1 MGSSEDAAALAQAVE
16 LIERTR
22 CLVGPYEYAGRGA
35 PVGTAQI
42 CDLAE
47 KLECQIHYFPFCSE
61 SFGMALPPV
70 QGKSLIFIDS
80 RTQKSDQALTVRHEL
95 AHVLTGEVAEPT
107 YLTAADTLSHSE
119 RVADLF
125 AVADLVP
132 TWYVR
137 QLRQK
142 RRPWNRVELEIKQA
156 FRELTA
162 GWSEQRLNDRARLRL
177 LLYREHGL

>member
-1 MGSSEDAAALAQAVE
+1 MGKSEDAGVLDQVVG

-22 CLVGPYEYAGRGA
+22 SLVGPYEYAGSGA
-35 PVGTAQI
+35 PIGTAQI
-42 CDLAE
+42 CELAE
-47 KLECQIHYFPFCSE
+47 KLGCELHYFAFQSE
-61 SFGMALPPV
+61 AFDMALPPV
-70 QGKSLIFIDS
+70 QGANLIFVDS
-80 RTQKSDQALTVRHEL
+80 RTQRSDQALTVRHEL

-137 QLRQK
+137 QLRGR
-142 RRPWNRVELEIKQA
+142 RRPWKHTELEIKQA
-156 FRELTA
+156 FRELTE

-177 LLYREHGL
+177 LLFREHGF